1 MGMGATTLPPTW
13 GHVTR
18 YPFTSSFMR
27 RGTVNW
33 SQMKLTFSPWWVL
46 LIDKSWRSPSIL
58 GSGLG
63 DCLSGHYFLVMCVF
77 RAPDTHASP
86 LLFLIIT
93 DVSLITW
100 GARMLLPL
108 GWASGLVGWSWDW
121 YSVATSWWL
130 AAASW
135 LSWPW
140 WRCNPLTQTNLQSWF
155 LTTNMLCVSDTHT
168 APNNFDHPAGISL
181 LWLHSRHIT
190 LCSHI
195 CHLTMCAM
203 VIVPARNNNIATV
216 CSSRPAILFKTTH
229 HLGSRSQMV
238 FRSLILLSI

>member
-63 DCLSGHYFLVMCVF
+63 DCLSDHYFLVMCVF

-108 GWASGLVGWSWDW
+108 GWARAETDIQWQQAGGWQRRRDCLDPDEDVTRSLRLIYSHDSSLPTCFVFQILTLHPITLINLLV
-121 YSVATSWWL
+121 
-130 AAASW
+130 
-135 LSWPW
+135 
-140 WRCNPLTQTNLQSWF
+140 F
-155 LTTNMLCVSDTHT
+155 LYCDFTR
-168 APNNFDHPAGISL
+168 GISPCVP
-181 LWLHSRHIT
+181 IY
-190 LCSHI
+190 
-195 CHLTMCAM
+195 
-203 VIVPARNNNIATV
+203 VI
-216 CSSRPAILFKTTH
+216 
-229 HLGSRSQMV
+229 
-238 FRSLILLSI
+238 